1 MIFRGDGKNNIIS
14 GNCFAKY
21 LAPTTVDGNKTAR
34 FVGAESRNPPV
45 TKVMMNPPFSL
56 KRGDEKEYKFVD
68 QALRQMEHDGL
79 LFSVLPYSTMVRPGK
94 YRTWRREVLLPHQTL
109 VAVVTLPGDL
119 FYPVGVTT
127 VGVFVRKGVPHP
139 RNQNVLW
146 IRALNDGLLKSK
158 GRRLPNA
165 RAADDLSTVRD
176 ILRNFLNGS
185 SATVQNRHQFLKA
198 APIDFEDRLLELV
211 PEAYLDQ
218 AKPTHEMVVRET
230 ERSIRE
236 LFSFLIK
243 TDNAVL
249 SPHLMTKKPSLPFSV
264 NTKWKAFNVTEIF
277 KLKRGDFHSIADLDA
292 GKFPTI
298 SRVSTDN
305 GLVGFFEQ
313 PPGARIYKPGTLT
326 VSTVTG
332 DAFLQPIPFIATDNV
347 VLCTPKENYSE
358 LRLSTLLFIQVMLN
372 EVKWRYSYGRQCY
385 MGKFASTEI
394 MLPVNRADDLDE
406 DYMAS
411 VVEMA
416 TYWPFVAAVF
426 SK

>member
-1 MIFRGDGKNNIIS
+1 
-14 GNCFAKY
+14 
-21 LAPTTVDGNKTAR
+21 
-34 FVGAESRNPPV
+34 
-45 TKVMMNPPFSL
+45 
-56 KRGDEKEYKFVD
+56 
-68 QALRQMEHDGL
+68 
-79 LFSVLPYSTMVRPGK
+79 
-94 YRTWRREVLLPHQTL
+94 LLPHQTL

-139 RNQNVLW
+139 R
-146 IRALNDGLLKSK
+146 
-158 GRRLPNA
+158 
-165 RAADDLSTVRD
+165 
-176 ILRNFLNGS
+176 
-185 SATVQNRHQFLKA
+185 
-198 APIDFEDRLLELV
+198 
-211 PEAYLDQ
+211 
-218 AKPTHEMVVRET
+218 
-230 ERSIRE
+230 
-236 LFSFLIK
+236 
-243 TDNAVL
+243 
-249 SPHLMTKKPSLPFSV
+249 
-264 NTKWKAFNVTEIF
+264 
-277 KLKRGDFHSIADLDA
+277 
-292 GKFPTI
+292 TI